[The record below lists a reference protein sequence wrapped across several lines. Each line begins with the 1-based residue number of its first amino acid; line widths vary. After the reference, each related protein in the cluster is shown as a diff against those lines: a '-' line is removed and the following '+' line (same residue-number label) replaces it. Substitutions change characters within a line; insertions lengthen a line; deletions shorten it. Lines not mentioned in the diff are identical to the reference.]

1 MVKNLR
7 NLGCV
12 LCLLFLT
19 SCGYGRYMT
28 RPPEGKM
35 PLGTNQVVEVVPR
48 PSKSGFLAVV
58 TGWEKRP
65 SGWQRVMGPWPA
77 VVGSSGFAPEGEKL
91 EGDKRTPT
99 GLFPIGSAFGR
110 ETDLAT
116 GLAYRQ
122 LTPDDFWIDDS
133 SSPRYN
139 DWVQGVPH
147 DATSYERMLRSDG
160 LYDVGAV
167 VRYNMDPVLPDKGS
181 AIFIHIWRSAKK
193 PTTGCIALEEGRL
206 RELMAWLDANK
217 APVAWLNPTI
227 DRTRKRY

>member
-1 MVKNLR
+1 LFLAV
-7 NLGCV
+7 V
-12 LCLLFLT
+12 FLT

-28 RPPEGKM
+28 RPSEDKIP
-35 PLGTNQVVEVVPR
+35 PGTNQVVEVVPH
-48 PSKSGFLAVV
+48 PHKSGFLAVV

-65 SGWQRVMGPWPA
+65 SGWHRVIGPWPA
-77 VVGSSGFAPEGEKL
+77 VVGRSGFAPEGEKL
-91 EGDKRTPT
+91 EGDGRTPS
-99 GLFPIGSAFGR
+99 GLFKIGSAFGR
-110 ETDLAT
+110 EEDLLT

-147 DATSYERMLRSDG
+147 DATSYEHMLRSDG

-167 VRYNMDPVLPDKGS
+167 IRYNMDPVVLDKGS
-181 AIFIHIWRSAKK
+181 AIFFHIWRSWKK
-193 PTTGCIALEEGRL
+193 PTAGCIALDEGRL
-206 RELMAWLDANK
+206 RQLMTWLDANK
-217 APVAWLNPTI
+217 APVAWLNPAI